1 MELAPITVNYV
12 QDGEDWTVTVVGEE
26 SSRTDHAS
34 GLLAARARADELIE
48 ELSGGHPVAVH
59 LLDGDAVAFTRAYLY
74 ARHVAPRD
82 HGDTERKTAAQS
94 GSDTVADQDQQPA
107 APVGEGESTV
117 SGVTGGTDV
126 SAETSDR
133 PVDAEA
139 GAARTASTDEA
150 GTDEAG
156 TEVPPPATGAV
167 EETTTDVQSPSAPA
181 AGEADQSGEEEDEP
195 DQAASST
202 GPGFDRSAPA
212 ADTSTGGG
220 GTKPTEG
227 EGGATRKK
235 RSRSDS
241 ATRRGKRAS

>member
-94 GSDTVADQDQQPA
+94 GSDTVADQDQQPV
-107 APVGEGESTV
+107 APVGEEESTV
-117 SGVTGGTDV
+117 AGVTGGSDV
-126 SAETSDR
+126 SGQAAVP

-150 GTDEAG
+150 GT
-156 TEVPPPATGAV
+156 EVPPPATGE
-167 EETTTDVQSPSAPA
+167 EETPSDVQSPSAPA
-181 AGEADQSGEEEDEP
+181 AGEADQAGEEEDEP
-195 DQAASST
+195 DQAESST

-220 GTKPTEG
+220 GTQPTEG

>member
-12 QDGEDWTVTVVGEE
+12 QDGEDWTLTVVGEE

-107 APVGEGESTV
+107 APVGEAGSTV
-117 SGVTGGTDV
+117 AGVTGGADV
-126 SAETSDR
+126 SGETSDR

-150 GTDEAG
+150 GT
-156 TEVPPPATGAV
+156 EVPPPATGTV
-167 EETTTDVQSPSAPA
+167 EETTTDVQPSAPA
-181 AGEADQSGEEEDEP
+181 GGETDQAGEKKED
-195 DQAASST
+195 
-202 GPGFDRSAPA
+202 
-212 ADTSTGGG
+212 
-220 GTKPTEG
+220 

>member
-117 SGVTGGTDV
+117 AGVTGGSDV
-126 SAETSDR
+126 SAKTSDR

-139 GAARTASTDEA
+139 GAARAAS
-150 GTDEAG
+150 TDEAG
-156 TEVPPPATGAV
+156 TEVPPPATGAA
-167 EETTTDVQSPSAPA
+167 EETTSDVQSPSAPA
-181 AGEADQSGEEEDEP
+181 AGDTDQAGKEDEDEP
-195 DQAASST
+195 DQAESST

-220 GTKPTEG
+220 GTKPAEG

>member
-94 GSDTVADQDQQPA
+94 GSDTVADQDQQPV
-107 APVGEGESTV
+107 APVGEEKSTV
-117 SGVTGGTDV
+117 AGVTGGSDV
-126 SAETSDR
+126 SGQAADP

-150 GTDEAG
+150 GT
-156 TEVPPPATGAV
+156 EVPPPATGEE

-181 AGEADQSGEEEDEP
+181 AGEADQAGEEEDEP